1 LASIGALQKHGQSQ
15 AAKQGQNGH
24 QAVYKAANLAQNAP
38 FGVKF
43 KAQIQALACDFA
55 KIQIQN

>member
-1 LASIGALQKHGQSQ
+1 MQKHGQSQ
-15 AAKQGQNGH
+15 AAKQRQNGH